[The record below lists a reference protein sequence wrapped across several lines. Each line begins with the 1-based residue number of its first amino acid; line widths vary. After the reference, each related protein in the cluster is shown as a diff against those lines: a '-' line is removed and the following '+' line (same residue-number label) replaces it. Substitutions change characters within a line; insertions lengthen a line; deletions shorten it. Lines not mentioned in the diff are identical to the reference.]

1 MSALRAERLADPMET
16 TAATFDPKEFAR
28 DLQPLKERDNH
39 TNFAHIAFVWAV
51 IAGTIAAT
59 IWSYSAIAAAGLSWW
74 WNVPATLLAVIVIGG
89 SQHQLGGIVH
99 EGCHYILFKD
109 RKLNE
114 LMSDWLAAFPLYTST
129 YAFRLHHLAHH
140 QFINDPERDPNFKQA
155 AQSGHWLDFP
165 VTHIELVIGVLK
177 QLNPIRC
184 ITYILARAK
193 YSALGV
199 ESNPYADSDN
209 AGSPWIIRAGAMFAV
224 LVPFA
229 MGYLIRKE
237 MWAWTA
243 IALLVPFTATV
254 LYYALAPSADFAQSR
269 LNPVISHR
277 TTAIGRVTFIA
288 LLYGGVALTHFLSGY
303 PAWTYFAL
311 LWLLPLFT
319 TFPLFMVVREWV
331 QHGNADRGRLTNSRV
346 FLVDPVSRY
355 LVLPFGMDYHL
366 PHHIFCSVPHYRLP
380 DLHKLMLRD
389 PEYAD
394 KGMVVH
400 GWMARKDERPTVMDV
415 LGPAYAMN
423 GNGVHVDE
431 STLDLADVNNKQAI
445 KQQVASSLRDAQA
458 DAAPPSRP
466 APSTPENRRRVH

>member
-1 MSALRAERLADPMET
+1 MGALPAEQLAIPTDT
-16 TAATFDPKEFAR
+16 TAGTFDSKQFAR
-28 DLQPLKERDNH
+28 DVQALKARDNH
-39 TNFAHIAFVWAV
+39 TNFKHIAFVWLV
-51 IAGTIAAT
+51 IAAT
-59 IWSYSAIAAAGLSWW
+59 IAAAIWSYALVAAAGLSWW
-74 WNVPATLLAVIVIGG
+74 WNVPATVLAVIIIGG

-114 LMSDWLAAFPLYTST
+114 LASDWLAAFPLYTST

-199 ESNPYADSDN
+199 ESNPYADSEN
-209 AGSPWIIRAGAMFAV
+209 AGSQWIIRSGAMFAV
-224 LVPFA
+224 LVPIA
-229 MGYLIRKE
+229 MGSSIRRE
-237 MWAWTA
+237 MWGVA
-243 IALLVPFTATV
+243 ALCLILPYLATV
-254 LYYALAPSADFAQSR
+254 IYYVMAPEKHFSQSR

-277 TTAIGRVTFIA
+277 ATAISRVSFIA
-288 LLYGGVALTHFLSGY
+288 MLYGGVALTQFASGY
-303 PAWTYFAL
+303 PAWSYFLL

-366 PHHIFCSVPHYRLP
+366 PHHIFCSVPHYKLP
-380 DLHKLMLRD
+380 DLHNLMLRD
-389 PEYAD
+389 PEYAE

-400 GWMARKDERPTVMDV
+400 GWMAHDGKMPTVMDV

-423 GNGVHVDE
+423 GNGVHIDE
-431 STLDLADVNNKQAI
+431 NTLELADVNNTQAI
-445 KQQVASSLRDAQA
+445 KDQCANSLRDAKA
-458 DAAPPSRP
+458 
-466 APSTPENRRRVH
+466 

>member
-1 MSALRAERLADPMET
+1 MTALRAERFDHAADEPT
-16 TAATFDPKEFAR
+16 HTFDAKEFAH
-28 DLQPLKERDNH
+28 DLQSLKVRDNH
-39 TNFAHIAFVWAV
+39 TNFKHIAFVWAV
-51 IAGTIAAT
+51 IAVTVVAT
-59 IWSYSAIAAAGLSWW
+59 IWSYGLVTEAGLSWW
-74 WNVPATLLAVIVIGG
+74 WKVLATVVAVVIIGG

-109 RKLNE
+109 KKLNE
-114 LMSDWLAAFPLYTST
+114 LASDWLAAFPLYTST

-165 VTHIELVIGVLK
+165 VTHIELLVGVLK

-184 ITYILARAK
+184 ITYIMARAK

-199 ESNPYADSDN
+199 ETNPYADSEKN
-209 AGSPWIIRAGAMFAV
+209 GSPWIVRAGALFAV
-224 LVPFA
+224 LTPFGL
-229 MGYLIRKE
+229 GYSIRNE
-237 MWAWTA
+237 MWISAA
-243 IALLVPFTATV
+243 LVLLVPYLAIV
-254 LYYALAPSADFAQSR
+254 AYYALAPQEHFSQSR

-277 TTAIGRVTFIA
+277 ATWISRVSFIA
-288 LLYGGVALTHFLSGY
+288 LMYGSVALTHFLTAT

-319 TFPLFMVVREWV
+319 TFPLFMVLREWV

-380 DLHKLMLRD
+380 DLHQLMLRD
-389 PEYAD
+389 PEYAE
-394 KGMVVH
+394 KGVVVE
-400 GWMARKDERPTVMDV
+400 GWMARTAERPTVVDV
-415 LGPAYAMN
+415 LGPDFAPS
-423 GNGVHVDE
+423 GNTAHVDE
-431 STLDLADVNNKQAI
+431 DTLELAEVNNREAI
-445 KQQVASSLRDAQA
+445 DRQIAASRRDGSANVG
-458 DAAPPSRP
+458 R
-466 APSTPENRRRVH
+466 TRH